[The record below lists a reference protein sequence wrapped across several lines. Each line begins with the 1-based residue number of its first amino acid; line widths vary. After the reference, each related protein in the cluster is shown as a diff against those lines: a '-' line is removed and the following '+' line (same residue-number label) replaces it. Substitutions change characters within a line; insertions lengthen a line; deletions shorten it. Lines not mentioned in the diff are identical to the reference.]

1 MKKLVV
7 YYSLGGNTRR
17 VAAKIASEFR
27 ADIIELQ
34 TVKDYPDDYDVLLS
48 LGQRE
53 VQSGYIPELKPMDID
68 YESYDGI
75 FIGTPVWWG
84 SYAPAMRTSLSSKFW
99 GGKHVYPF
107 VTHDGKIGRT
117 SSELK
122 RVFKKAI
129 LEPQLNVKFD
139 GKTQVT
145 PEETVDEWILQMKKN
160 EKLGR

>member
-17 VAAKIASEFR
+17 VAAKIAREFR

-34 TVKDYPDDYDVLLS
+34 TVKDYPDDYDVLLG

-53 VQSGYIPELKPMDID
+53 VQSGYIPELKPMEID
-68 YESYDGI
+68 YEQYDAI

-84 SYAPAMRTSLSSKFW
+84 TYAPAMRTYLSSKYW
-99 GGKHVYPF
+99 GGKHIIPF
-107 VTHDGKIGRT
+107 ITYDGKIGRT

-122 RVFKKAI
+122 RVFKKAV
-129 LEPQLNVKFD
+129 LEEQLSVKFD

-145 PEETVDEWILQMKKN
+145 PDETVDEWIFQLKRK
-160 EKLGR
+160 ER

>member
-84 SYAPAMRTSLSSKFW
+84 SYAPAMRTYLSSKFW
-99 GGKHVYPF
+99 GGKH
-107 VTHDGKIGRT
+107 GRT